1 MTAAARPSRIRPSA
15 ADVQRFG
22 LLSAATVVARYAQVV
37 DRAISGDGTTWL
49 GAPPDG
55 VVDPRGLVDG
65 AADPQWLVDDAARV
79 AEAFLRLL
87 DAGAALVER
96 AQAAAAPTAEEVLAL
111 PASAPGGTSEATLWV
126 HGSTETAVTVALHV
140 TPLVS
145 GEGHLVVTPAVQCRP
160 DRLDSLAAGA
170 SCAVG
175 IHVAVP
181 VGQPAGRYHG
191 LVVASHA
198 PEPVRVVLEVTDG
211 APS

>member
-65 AADPQWLVDDAARV
+65 AADPQLLVDG
-79 AEAFLRLL
+79 AFLRLL

-181 VGQPAGRYHG
+181 ARQPAGRYHG